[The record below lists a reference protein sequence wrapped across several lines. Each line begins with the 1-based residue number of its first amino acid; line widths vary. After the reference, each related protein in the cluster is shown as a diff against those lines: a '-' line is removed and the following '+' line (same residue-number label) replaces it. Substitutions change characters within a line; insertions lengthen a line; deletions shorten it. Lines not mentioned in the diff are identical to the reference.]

1 MTSKELQGIIDQEV
15 EKAKSYFDELEIQ
28 VHSTMEL
35 ENATVANLL
44 PLARLG
50 ALTYDAPMGMVIQ
63 EPKEQT
69 AHSIDEAIV
78 ANKKII
84 NGLIG
89 IIKQRMKY
97 IRVKPNLPPME
108 ENK

>member
-1 MTSKELQGIIDQEV
+1 MTTKELQGIIDQEV
-15 EKAKSYFDELEIQ
+15 EKAKPYFDELEIQ

-35 ENATVANLL
+35 ENGTVANLL

-63 EPKEQT
+63 EPKEKP
-69 AHSIDEAIV
+69 AHYSIDEAE
-78 ANKKII
+78 KII
-84 NGLIG
+84 RGLIG
-89 IIKQRMKY
+89 IIKQRMNY